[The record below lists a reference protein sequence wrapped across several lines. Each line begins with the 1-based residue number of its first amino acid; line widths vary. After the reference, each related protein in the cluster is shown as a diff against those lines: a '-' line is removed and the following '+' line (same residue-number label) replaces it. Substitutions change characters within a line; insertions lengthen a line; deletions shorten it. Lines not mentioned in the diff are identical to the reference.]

1 MRADLGDGFLLVTL
15 SKRNLLALLQ
25 RVDDP
30 FALRLLTNGFVYRD
44 GALTDGITLVVRC
57 EPDSGH
63 YANREAPGRMKPSTE
78 EFIARLD
85 GSEGNAN

>member
-1 MRADLGDGFLLVTL
+1 VRADLHDDYVLVTL

-30 FALRLLTNGFVYRD
+30 FALRLLTGGYVYRD
-44 GALTDGITLVVRC
+44 RELTDGITLIVGC
-57 EPDSGH
+57 QPDAEH
-63 YANREAPGRMKPSTE
+63 YADREPPGRMKPSTE
-78 EFIARLD
+78 AFIARLD

>member
-1 MRADLGDGFLLVTL
+1 VRADIGDGVLLVTL

-30 FALRLLTNGFVYRD
+30 FAMRLLTGGYVYRD
-44 GALTDGITLVVRC
+44 RELTDGITLIVGC
-57 EPDSGH
+57 QPDEEH
-63 YANREAPGRMKPSTE
+63 YADREAPGRMKPSTE
-78 EFIARLD
+78 AFIARLD